1 MFGVTVDATGPV
13 FDGRAEAAAA
23 RYAQDIQQVIGDHGK
38 AMIRAYLPT
47 VYQYP
52 RNPASL
58 GWHGSKNHFIPGYYE
73 SVIHTLDVGNA
84 VLIHDTPC
92 VYGPWLEGVGSRNA
106 TTRFK
111 GYHTFRIIGQLL
123 ESTVARDIAYA
134 ELPRYVEEMNA

>member
-1 MFGVTVDATGPV
+1 LFNIDIDAHGPV
-13 FDGRAEAAAA
+13 FDGVAEGVVH
-23 RYAQDIQQVIGDHGK
+23 RFCRDLENKIGDIGV

-47 VYQYP
+47 QYQYL

-58 GWHGSKNHFIPGYYE
+58 GWHKDKHFIPGYYE
-73 SVIHTLDVGNA
+73 DVIHKLDVVDA

-111 GYHTFRIIGQLL
+111 GYHTFRIIAQGLNA
-123 ESTVARDIAYA
+123 VATDIAVS
-134 ELPRYVEEMNA
+134 ELPRYIEEMNS

>member
-1 MFGVTVDATGPV
+1 MGFDVEITVSGPV

-23 RYAQDIQQVIGDHGK
+23 AFCRHWEEEMGDKGV

-47 VYQYP
+47 VYQYLS
-52 RNPASL
+52 NPASL
-58 GWHGSKNHFIPGYYE
+58 GFHGTKNHFIPGYYQ
-73 SVIHTLDVGNA
+73 SVIHKLDAGDS

-111 GYHTFRIIGQLL
+111 GYHTFRIIAQQLDRMA
-123 ESTVARDIAYA
+123 VDVAYA
-134 ELPRYVEEMNA
+134 ELPPYIEEMN